1 MKKHNNNKHKQ
12 KKMKSI
18 EKAAVSEVI
27 SFLRGYDDVTAA
39 VVSVKKNGV
48 IVTYNLGNLND
59 RSQIYKMIS
68 MTQLPGPGGWIQATE
83 EEGGEE

>member
-1 MKKHNNNKHKQ
+1 M
-12 KKMKSI
+12 
-18 EKAAVSEVI
+18 VSQAI
-27 SFLRGYDDVTAA
+27 SDLQQRPTTTAA
-39 VVSVKKNGV
+39 VVSIKKNGV

-83 EEGGEE
+83 EEGDEDA